1 MGRLFRYYLGKEST
15 KIYPI
20 ILVGLMDRCTNTV
33 RQSLSKK
40 RWNVSSTGIERQ
52 RVVHRP
58 ISFQHGCITGLRKF
72 IHTDDADDQG
82 QPDELLVEG
91 STHYN
96 EEEQCWVA
104 SIDWSA
110 IRHASEDKSQDSVPL
125 FHAADSGDG

>member
-1 MGRLFRYYLGKEST
+1 MST
-15 KIYPI
+15 AKIYADFQN
-20 ILVGLMDRCTNTV
+20 LDDFNRLKLTCAGTLEDLAN
-33 RQSLSKK
+33 Q
-40 RWNVSSTGIERQ
+40 GIELKEDM
-52 RVVHRP
+52 
-58 ISFQHGCITGLRKF
+58 SLTFY
-72 IHTDDADDQG
+72 TDDADDQG